1 MWLIIEEN
9 DKNWYDIVEMTTDEI
24 EARTDAMKLSH
35 TKNKPHWVC
44 YMDWNDEYEK
54 KVKQSTMTS
63 PILPRTTRMEDTTW

>member
-24 EARTDAMKLSH
+24 EARKDAMIFSH

-54 KVKQSTMTS
+54 G
-63 PILPRTTRMEDTTW
+63 